1 MILVQTATSLTSLLY
16 SGVTWCVKS
25 ITRKLYNQRNASP
38 VTIVLCM
45 KNSTN

>member
-1 MILVQTATSLTSLLY
+1 MILVQTATSITSLLY
-16 SGVTWCVKS
+16 SGVTWCVK
-25 ITRKLYNQRNASP
+25 LYNQRNTSP